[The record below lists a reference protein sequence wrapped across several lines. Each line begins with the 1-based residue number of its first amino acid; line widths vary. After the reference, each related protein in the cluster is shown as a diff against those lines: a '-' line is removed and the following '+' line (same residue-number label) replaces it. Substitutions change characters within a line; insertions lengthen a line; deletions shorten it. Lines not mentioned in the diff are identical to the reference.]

1 MADTCTPTGNEM
13 ARKSLSRLEFADEI
27 LRAAASPERIGAVVT
42 AVVRDRLDIGPIGF
56 GPAGLLTA
64 RAAGR
69 TDHAMVEPD
78 PNDHCRLILRIPLL
92 LRIDA
97 GLGKLEARF
106 VAGVDL
112 RTELDLVLSHPC
124 ALLVR
129 LHPVRPA
136 DVAVRV
142 RGIDLLGR
150 AAVLVAPIARLV
162 SIQVADHT
170 NTVFT
175 DPQLTQ
181 LTRIDVVQLID
192 RAWESGLLLP
202 PVEPEKT
209 A

>member
-1 MADTCTPTGNEM
+1 MADTRTTGDEM
-13 ARKSLSRLEFADEI
+13 VRRSLSRLEFADEI
-27 LRAAASPERIGAVVT
+27 LRAAASPERIGAIVT
-42 AVVRDRLDIGPIGF
+42 AVVRDRLDVGPIGV

-69 TDHAMVEPD
+69 TCHATVEPD
-78 PNDHCRLILRIPLL
+78 PNDRCRLVLRIPLL
-92 LRIDA
+92 LRIDVR
-97 GLGKLEARF
+97 LGTLEARF

-112 RTELDLVLSHPC
+112 RTRLDLVLDRPC
-124 ALLVR
+124 ALLVQ
-129 LHPVRPA
+129 LHPVRRA

-150 AAVLVAPIARLV
+150 TAVLVAPIARLV
-162 SIQVADHT
+162 SIHVADHA
-170 NTVFT
+170 NTVFA

-181 LTRIDVVQLID
+181 LARIDVVELID

-202 PVEPEKT
+202 PVVPGKT